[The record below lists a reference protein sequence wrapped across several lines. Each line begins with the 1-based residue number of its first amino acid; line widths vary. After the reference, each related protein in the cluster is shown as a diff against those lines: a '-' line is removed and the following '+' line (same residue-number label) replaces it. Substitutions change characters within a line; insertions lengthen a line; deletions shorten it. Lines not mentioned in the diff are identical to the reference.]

1 MKISII
7 ISFLIILFAFLCCS
21 YDEPEPKDTI
31 SPSKVHLIP
40 HLGDVGDIDTETG
53 QIDFSITD
61 KDNGIDAVQSGNIG
75 YNWMKIQ
82 WGDELRKDPDIHHID
97 VYRYFYGA
105 QNPEDTVLVAT
116 IPYQPDSTQFVDTF
130 EGVETIIQRTW
141 FYFIV
146 PYDEADNFT
155 NSDTVSYRLLGV
167 PGLLTPENNDECGIN
182 ENILFS
188 WNDVSL
194 STSYRIIFFDTTHSF
209 ITSNDIDSTRC
220 NIVPLDLGL
229 IPGYT
234 YIWRIDAFGAEYEP
248 GRRSGSESEERRITF
263 F

>member
-1 MKISII
+1 MKISTI

-21 YDEPEPKDTI
+21 YDEPEQKDTI
-31 SPSKVHLIP
+31 PPSKVHLIP
-40 HLGDVGDIDTETG
+40 HQCDPGDPSGCAY
-53 QIDFSITD
+53 TD
-61 KDNGIDAVQSGNIG
+61 KDNGIDAVQSGNLD

-82 WGDELRKDPDIHHID
+82 WDGTGLAQDGDIHHID

-105 QNPEDTVLVAT
+105 QSPEDTVLVAT

-130 EGVETIIQRTW
+130 EGVETVIQQTW

-155 NSDTVSYRLLGV
+155 NSDTVSYQLLGA
-167 PGLLTPENNDECGIN
+167 PGLITPEDSTEFGIN

-188 WNDVSL
+188 WNEVSF
-194 STSYRIIFFDTTHSF
+194 STLYRIIFFDSTHSF
-209 ITSNDIDSTRC
+209 ITSNDIDSTSY
-220 NIVPLDLGL
+220 NIVPLYSGL

-234 YIWRIDAFGAEYEP
+234 YIWRIDAFGAEYEQ
-248 GRRSGSESEERRITF
+248 GRRSGSESEERCITF

>member
-7 ISFLIILFAFLCCS
+7 ISLLIILFAFLCCS
-21 YDEPEPKDTI
+21 YDEPEQKDKI
-31 SPSKVHLIP
+31 PPSKVHLIP
-40 HLGDVGDIDTETG
+40 HLCDPGDPFGCAY
-53 QIDFSITD
+53 TD
-61 KDNGIDAVQSGNIG
+61 KDNGIDAEQSGDLD

-82 WGDELRKDPDIHHID
+82 WDGTELAQDGDIHHID
-97 VYRYFYGA
+97 VYRYFYGD
-105 QNPEDTVLVAT
+105 PLEDTVLVAT

-130 EGVETIIQRTW
+130 EGVETIIQQTW

-155 NSDTVSYRLLGV
+155 NSDTVSYRLIDK
-167 PGLLTPENNDECGIN
+167 PGLESPNDDYVSSIDDT
-182 ENILFS
+182 ITFS
-188 WNDVSL
+188 WSGPPNY
-194 STSYRIIFFDTTHSF
+194 SYRILFFDQDY
-209 ITSNDIDSTRC
+209 NLQCAQDINELYC
-220 NIVPLDLGL
+220 NIVPFYSGL

>member
-1 MKISII
+1 MKISTII
-7 ISFLIILFAFLCCS
+7 LFLMILFAFLCCS
-21 YDEPEPKDTI
+21 YDEPEQKDTI
-31 SPSKVHLIP
+31 PPTKVHLIP
-40 HLGDVGDIDTETG
+40 HLGDVGDIDPETG
-53 QIDFSITD
+53 QIDLSITD
-61 KDNGIDAVQSGNIG
+61 KNNGIDAVQSGNLD

-82 WGDELRKDPDIHHID
+82 WDGTELAQDGDIHHID

-130 EGVETIIQRTW
+130 EGVETVAQQTW

-155 NSDTVSYRLLGV
+155 NSDTVSYRLIDKLGLES
-167 PGLLTPENNDECGIN
+167 PNDDYVSSIDDT
-182 ENILFS
+182 ITFS
-188 WNDVSL
+188 WFEPADY
-194 STSYRIIFFDTTHSF
+194 SYRILFFDQDY
-209 ITSNDIDSTRC
+209 NLQCAQDINESYC
-220 NIVPLDLGL
+220 NIVPFYSGL